1 MLNINERSRTDTD
14 TCPLARSC
22 HASTDH
28 SGMSLRTHFQPGT
41 TIVQVHGAV
50 EACNAARLSHHV
62 DDLASV
68 ARPLILDLRGVDFFS
83 GDGFR
88 ALVRIAEKSQR
99 TGMRWALVSSEAV
112 DRLLRSTDSN
122 YRLRIEASVE
132 EALQQLTSP
141 DPAWSLPQRV
151 TQPEVTRC

>member
-68 ARPLILDLRGVDFFS
+68 
-83 GDGFR
+83 
-88 ALVRIAEKSQR
+88 
-99 TGMRWALVSSEAV
+99 
-112 DRLLRSTDSN
+112 
-122 YRLRIEASVE
+122 
-132 EALQQLTSP
+132 
-141 DPAWSLPQRV
+141 
-151 TQPEVTRC
+151 